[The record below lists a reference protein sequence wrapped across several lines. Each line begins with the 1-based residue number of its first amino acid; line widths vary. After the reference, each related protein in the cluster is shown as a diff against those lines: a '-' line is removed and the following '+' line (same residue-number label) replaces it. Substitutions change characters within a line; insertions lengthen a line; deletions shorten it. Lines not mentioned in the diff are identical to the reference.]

1 MEIHEIYAAISVWCS
16 EHGITLSLKKRKRM
30 ASTIRTRVEA
40 EHRRLHEVW
49 ATTPESYTVLTHSD
63 PTGEQ
68 AVRNVLA
75 DLMPA

>member
-1 MEIHEIYAAISVWCS
+1 MEIHEIFSHISVWCADT
-16 EHGITLSLKKRKRM
+16 GIPISLKKRKRI
-30 ASTIRTRVEA
+30 ASEIKSRVDA

-49 ATTPESYTVLTHSD
+49 AVTPDSYTTLTHSD

-75 DLMPA
+75 NLV